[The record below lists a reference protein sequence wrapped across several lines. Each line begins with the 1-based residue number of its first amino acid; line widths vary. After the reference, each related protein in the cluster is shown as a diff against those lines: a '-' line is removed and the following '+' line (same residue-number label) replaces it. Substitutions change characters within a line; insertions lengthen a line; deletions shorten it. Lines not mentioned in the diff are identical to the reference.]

1 MSNELFGLLIFT
13 TKALIIVVLLL
24 FLLIGIVAIL
34 TRGKEK
40 LSGKIQIKHLNKK
53 YQDIREGLL
62 EKILPKKQFKKIH
75 KESKKAEKTEKELAG
90 KNPKKH
96 IFIINF
102 NGDIKASAVTSL
114 REEITAVLGI
124 ATREDEVVVKIES
137 AGGMV
142 HAYGLAAS
150 QLLRIRKQHIP
161 LTVIVDKM
169 AASGGYLMAC
179 VANKIIAAPFS
190 IIGSIGVIV
199 QLPNFHRL
207 LKEKHVDFE
216 QLTAGNFKRT
226 ITLFGHNTE
235 EGRKK
240 MLEEIED
247 IHGLFKNLIQEYRE
261 DIDIQKVST
270 GEHWVGS
277 QALNLKLIDEL
288 GTSDDYLLSQSK
300 HAELYEI
307 HYIIKKSLSEKLTS
321 TMNLLKDRSIEKTY
335 FM

>member
-1 MSNELFGLLIFT
+1 MSHELFGLFIFT